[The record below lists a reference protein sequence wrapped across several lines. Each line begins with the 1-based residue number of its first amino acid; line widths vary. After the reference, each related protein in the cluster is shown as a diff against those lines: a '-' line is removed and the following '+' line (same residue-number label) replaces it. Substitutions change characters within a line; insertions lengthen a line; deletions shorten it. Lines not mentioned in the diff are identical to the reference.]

1 MDAKVDFDGEKP
13 LLMILR
19 QKYPKLTIVCR
30 CPPLSFIK

>member
-19 QKYPKLTIVCR
+19 QKYPKLAPFLLLDRPSVQ
-30 CPPLSFIK
+30 F